1 MMTLLLLII
10 YISFI
15 SLGLPDSLLG
25 SAWPVIQVEMGAPVS
40 YAGMITMIISGG
52 TIVSSFYSER
62 MIRRF
67 GTGLVTVISVCMT
80 GVALLGFAVAPS
92 ILWMCVLAVP
102 LGLGA
107 GSVDAALNNF
117 VALHYQAKHMNWL
130 HCFWGVGA
138 TAGPA
143 IMSFMLIQGQSWQK
157 GYLAIGII
165 QVCLVFVLFLS
176 LPLWKKFSTREGAE
190 QASAVEPLKTS
201 ELLKIRGL
209 KPALIGFFCYCAIE
223 MTAGLWGSSYLV
235 IHRGV
240 SPEAAATW
248 ISVYYLG
255 ITLGRMAAGFVSLKL
270 NNVTMVRT
278 GIAGIAIGILLL
290 LLPLGEMMYPIGFF
304 MIGFGCAP
312 IYPSMLHQTPQNFG
326 SELSQSVMGL
336 QMACAY
342 IGSTLMPPL
351 FGFIA
356 QEVSI
361 TWFPFFL
368 LAILV
373 LMILMTEITNR
384 AVART
389 PLQQKGKKDLWA

>member
-1 MMTLLLLII
+1 MTTLLLLII

-25 SAWPVIQVEMGAPVS
+25 SAWPVIQHEMGAPVS
-40 YAGMITMIISGG
+40 YAGMISMIIAGG
-52 TIVSSFYSER
+52 TIVSSFYSEKI
-62 MIRRF
+62 IRRL
-67 GTGLVTVISVCMT
+67 GTGLVTAISVFMT
-80 GVALLGFAVAPS
+80 AAALLGFAVAPS
-92 ILWMCVLAVP
+92 ILWMCVMAIP

-143 IMSFMLIQGQSWQK
+143 IMSIYLVQDNNWQM
-157 GYLAIGII
+157 GYMSIGII
-165 QVCLVFVLFLS
+165 QACLVVLLFLS
-176 LPLWKKFSTREGAE
+176 LPLWKKFSSGAGAS
-190 QASAVEPLKTS
+190 QASTAKPLKTS

-209 KPALIGFFCYCAIE
+209 KPALVAFFSYCAIE

-235 IHRGV
+235 IHRGI
-240 SPEAAATW
+240 SAEAAAKW
-248 ISVYYLG
+248 ISIFYLG
-255 ITLGRMAAGFVSLKL
+255 ITLGRLLAGFVSSKL
-270 NNVTMVRT
+270 SNVTMVRV
-278 GIAGIAIGILLL
+278 GIVGIGIGILLL
-290 LLPLGEMMYPIGFF
+290 LLPLGDVVYPFGFF

-351 FGFIA
+351 FGVIA
-356 QEVSI
+356 QEISI
-361 TWFPFFL
+361 AWFPFFL
-368 LAILV
+368 LAILI
-373 LMILMTEITNR
+373 LMIVMSEITNR
-384 AVART
+384 AVARA
-389 PLQQKGKKDLWA
+389 PQQQ

>member
-1 MMTLLLLII
+1 MTTLLLLII

-25 SAWPVIQVEMGAPVS
+25 SAWPVIQHEMGAPVS
-40 YAGMITMIISGG
+40 YAGMISMIIAGG
-52 TIVSSFYSER
+52 TIVSSFYSEKI
-62 MIRRF
+62 IRRL
-67 GTGLVTVISVCMT
+67 GTGLVTAISVFMT
-80 GVALLGFAVAPS
+80 AAALIGFAVAPS
-92 ILWMCVLAVP
+92 ILWMCVMAIP

-143 IMSFMLIQGQSWQK
+143 IMSIYLVQDNNWQM
-157 GYLAIGII
+157 GYMSIGII
-165 QVCLVFVLFLS
+165 QACLVVILFLS
-176 LPLWKKFSTREGAE
+176 LPLWKKFSSGAGAP
-190 QASAVEPLKTS
+190 QASTATPLKTS

-209 KPALIGFFCYCAIE
+209 KPALVAFFSYCAIE

-235 IHRGV
+235 IHRGI
-240 SPEAAATW
+240 SAETAAKW
-248 ISVYYLG
+248 ISVFYLG
-255 ITLGRMAAGFVSLKL
+255 ITLGRLLAGFVSSKL
-270 NNVTMVRT
+270 SNVSMVRV
-278 GIAGIAIGILLL
+278 GIVGIGIGILLL
-290 LLPLGEMMYPIGFF
+290 LLPLGDVVYPIGFF

-326 SELSQSVMGL
+326 SEMSQSVMGL

-351 FGFIA
+351 FGVIA
-356 QEVSI
+356 QEISI
-361 TWFPFFL
+361 AWFPFFL
-368 LAILV
+368 LAILI
-373 LMILMTEITNR
+373 LMIVMSEITNR
-384 AVART
+384 AVARA
-389 PLQQKGKKDLWA
+389 PQQQ